1 MDRPDIDRLDALE
14 RQTADLAAEVARLRG
29 EVARLTT
36 AAPVAPRSA
45 RPVARRRGLPAFDA
59 ETVVGRVGV
68 VVLLVGVAFLLR
80 WGADQGWLSPAMRFG
95 AVAVLG
101 GGLLAAGLALRAREA
116 FGALLAGGGLA
127 ALYGALFAAFQLY
140 GLVGLPVGLAL
151 AALLTGGAFALA
163 LRTRAPVLAVV
174 GVLGAVGAPALMY
187 RDAGSLGSGSLS
199 GALAFLALALV
210 GGGALWW
217 RAAWRS
223 LLVALT
229 VGGWAALV
237 VVRLKSRGM
246 VGGDALAFTL
256 ATLAALA
263 ATTALALLR
272 PPKGVEGDL
281 AGAEDAASDAPDTG
295 AATGAAPPDLFDR
308 LPSLLRPRALALWM
322 GPVAACGLVVSAWR
336 MGGTSGAVVMAV
348 GAGIA
353 LALSR
358 VRPRAAEA
366 LTLAAAA
373 LAGWAVVLAVE
384 PDAVWIGAV
393 VALSAL
399 AGWDARRRG
408 DASLPALATVSLAA
422 WTALLVVLPS
432 TWEGPR
438 APVLTAA
445 ALALAALAFVLTAA
459 PPLGT
464 RARRVAVVCGH
475 VLVLLA
481 VHVAFHA
488 VPGGIGLVAGL
499 WGLYAVFLIVAGLR
513 TGRADL
519 RWLGLSTLTAT
530 LVKLLVLDLPDVS
543 MAARVAV
550 FIGLGAVLLGVAYLA
565 PRLGKTAR
573 ETDPA
578 P

>member
-1 MDRPDIDRLDALE
+1 MRRC
-14 RQTADLAAEVARLRG
+14 TARC
-29 EVARLTT
+29 
-36 AAPVAPRSA
+36 
-45 RPVARRRGLPAFDA
+45 
-59 ETVVGRVGV
+59 
-68 VVLLVGVAFLLR
+68 
-80 WGADQGWLSPAMRFG
+80 SPHS
-95 AVAVLG
+95 
-101 GGLLAAGLALRAREA
+101 
-116 FGALLAGGGLA
+116 
-127 ALYGALFAAFQLY
+127 QLY
-140 GLVGLPVGLAL
+140 GLIGLPTGLAL

-187 RDAGSLGSGSLS
+187 RDAGSLGTGSLS

-217 RAAWRS
+217 RTAWRS
-223 LLVALT
+223 LLAALT

-237 VVRLKSRGM
+237 VVRLKARGLPD
-246 VGGDALAFTL
+246 VDPIAFTL
-256 ATLAALA
+256 AALAALA

-272 PPKGVEGDL
+272 PPKGMKGDL
-281 AGAEDAASDAPDTG
+281 AGAEDAAPDVPTDGG
-295 AATGAAPPDLFDR
+295 AHDRAAPPDLFDR
-308 LPSLLRPRALALWM
+308 LPSLLRPRALALWL

-336 MGGTSGAVVMAV
+336 MGGTGGAVVMAV
-348 GAGIA
+348 GAGLA
-353 LALSR
+353 FALSR

-366 LTLAAAA
+366 LTLAAAV
-373 LAGWAVVLAVE
+373 LAGWAVALAVA
-384 PDAVWIGAV
+384 PDAVWIGAA

-408 DASLPALATVSLAA
+408 DASLPVLATVSVAA
-422 WTALLVVLPS
+422 WTLVLVVLPS

-438 APVLTAA
+438 GPFLTGAA
-445 ALALAALAFVLTAA
+445 FALAALAFVLTAE
-459 PPLGT
+459 PPLGS

-488 VPGGIGLVAGL
+488 IPGGIGLVAGL

-530 LVKLLVLDLPDVS
+530 LVKLLVLDLPNVS

-565 PRLGKTAR
+565 PRLGKK
-573 ETDPA
+573 EQPSDPA